1 MKQYREKIKK
11 QNVILSGCTVIL
23 ALCAAF
29 SFASELG
36 LIQIAPAMPE
46 RHWQS
51 MWRGFVGGASI
62 GLLCLTLFALIRNV
76 ISLKDDKKLKKL
88 YIKTH
93 DERTLQLFHNA
104 RSSAM
109 SVFLIGGL
117 IAVIITGYFNPTVS
131 LTILACVMV
140 CSSLCLWFKVYYDK
154 KY

>member
-11 QNVILSGCTVIL
+11 QNAILSGCTVSL
-23 ALCAAF
+23 ALCSAF

-36 LIQIAPAMPE
+36 LIHIVPAMPE
-46 RHWQS
+46 SHWQS
-51 MWRGFVGGASI
+51 MWRGFVGGAST
-62 GLLCLTLFALIRNV
+62 GLLCLTLFALIRNM
-76 ISLKDDKKLKKL
+76 IALKDDKKLKKL

-117 IAVIITGYFNPTVS
+117 IAVIITGYFHPTVS